1 MPHVQL
7 IVNGNG
13 QATLHPSS
21 EVSAGTVCTVRA
33 YPYEG
38 EIVDSAEFEEYRNGT
53 WQWIGVSEIEH
64 NVWKFRVDNND
75 IRAWILFTSRYD
87 PPPEPPEP
95 PTPTPTVSD
104 IISVLFAK
112 SRNWWRY

>member
-13 QATLHPSS
+13 QATLQPSS
-21 EVSAGTVCTVRA
+21 DVSAGTVCTVRA

-38 EIVDSAEFEEYRNGT
+38 EIVDSAEFEENVNGT
-53 WQWIGVSEIEH
+53 WVWVGVSEFEH
-64 NVWKFRVDNND
+64 NVWKFRIGNND

-87 PPPEPPEP
+87 PPPTP
-95 PTPTPTVSD
+95 PTPPDPPTPTVS
-104 IISVLFAK
+104 ILPLLFNRDK
-112 SRNWWRY
+112 WWRY